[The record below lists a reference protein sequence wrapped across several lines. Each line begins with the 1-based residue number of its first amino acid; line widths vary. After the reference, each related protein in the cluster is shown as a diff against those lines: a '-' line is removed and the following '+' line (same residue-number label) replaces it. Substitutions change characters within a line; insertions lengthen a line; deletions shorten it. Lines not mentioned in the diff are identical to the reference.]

1 MYSYTTIGGL
11 IMEQKWSI
19 RLIRFAAIFGLIGTF
34 LGSQMS
40 GNMDYS
46 MRPIHAHILLV
57 GWLSVFAWGIF
68 YKVYRVKYK
77 KLVTVHGILSM
88 TGAFGLSFG
97 MWMYNLNPFNLNETF
112 VTVLFI
118 IGGTLLLLAFLLF
131 VLVTFFVE
139 KEN

>member
-1 MYSYTTIGGL
+1 
-11 IMEQKWSI
+11 MEQKWSI

-34 LGSQMS
+34 LGSKMA

-46 MRPIHAHILLV
+46 LRPIHAHILLV

-68 YKVYRVKYK
+68 YKIYRVKYK
-77 KLVTVHGILSM
+77 KLVTVHGILAM
-88 TGAFGLSFG
+88 TGAFGLTFG

-112 VTVLFI
+112 VMLLFI

-131 VLVTFFVE
+131 VLITFLVE
-139 KEN
+139 RED